1 VDVALWISGV
11 VLALVHALAGGVKVM
26 RTRQQLEPHMAWV
39 AHASDAKVKTIGAL
53 EFAAAAGLVLPGATG
68 IAEVLTPLAALAL
81 VALHLGALVNNRRSE
96 PGRVPLNLVI
106 IALAAF
112 VALGRLGPYPL

>member
-1 VDVALWISGV
+1 MDVALWIVGV
-11 VLALVHALAGGVKVM
+11 LLALVHALAGGVKLV

-53 EFAAAAGLVLPGATG
+53 ELAAAAGLVLPGSTG
-68 IAEVLTPLAALAL
+68 IAEVLTPLAAVGIVL
-81 VALHLGALVNNRRSE
+81 LHLGALAENRRSE
-96 PGRVPLNLVI
+96 PHRAPLNLVI

-112 VALGRLGPYPL
+112 VAWGRLGPYPF